1 MMDDDFLNSD
11 YSFYSA
17 LLQPI
22 IIFFVVNVKF
32 VTFYCFLSELL
43 LLCKTILCNCSL
55 VHFLFRYCAVPYE
68 NSAYFKSILFLFEN
82 YFIPIFDGQFMLF

>member
-1 MMDDDFLNSD
+1 MFTNSLFEMMDDDFLNSD

-43 LLCKTILCNCSL
+43 LLGKTNLCNCSL
-55 VHFLFRYCAVPYE
+55 VHFLFRYCAV
-68 NSAYFKSILFLFEN
+68 FHFEVVFAH
-82 YFIPIFDGQFMLF
+82 YK